1 MIIHTHFV
9 KSLKT
14 INYYLI
20 DWNKNSILIIREC
33 SHTFLYDLVCCCN
46 VPFSSLL
53 DNRRHWPGSIGGNWW
68 FQCQWQQPGQSKVRF
83 SIYITQ
89 TQSPSGGELLCWSE
103 IVRYTIQSVG
113 LCLFHLWWDQR
124 WDKHCLLFINLV
136 PLFPRLFQDT
146 EYNTVKNLE

>member
-89 TQSPSGGELLCWSE
+89 TQWCTPVCSKIIESNETMPNEN
-103 IVRYTIQSVG
+103 
-113 LCLFHLWWDQR
+113 
-124 WDKHCLLFINLV
+124 KHNDIEQN
-136 PLFPRLFQDT
+136 RQYIERKIYRSDT
-146 EYNTVKNLE
+146 LKNTNI